1 MGASVVLSSSVVV
14 SFSAVTFSA
23 GAFSAGAFSDCA
35 SLSDPEDSAIDSKHF
50 N

>member
-1 MGASVVLSSSVVV
+1 MVVSSSVVV
-14 SFSAVTFSA
+14 SASVVSDGVFSS
-23 GAFSAGAFSDCA
+23 GAFSDCA